1 MAVLIDQQQNY
12 KALFGATFRSSAIF
26 FKPSGVKTTISFSN
40 YWQFKNSL
48 DVGIVV
54 TTRLMD
60 GSLASR
66 TQVGFE
72 DGSVLNIDVN
82 EIDEGSIEIEAFSNN
97 NLRIPY
103 AAIMA
108 VYETEAS
115 ISMVH
120 SYGRNHSLIELEDG
134 NSITE
139 GREKLL
145 DFAAD
150 DPQVTNSAVFHNGHM
165 PVAEQT
171 AKLIVTDHLGVD
183 HETSFEIPAMRP
195 FETVMFEVE
204 RIFPDVK
211 SCLDG
216 KDGWASVHF
225 DNHSSFTRLLIL
237 WRHEQSRELQVTHS
251 NFDYSEH
258 QTDMVKTDMPAYMKV
273 PEIPG
278 VEDTNVVVY
287 PKFSPGTYEL
297 LQGDN
302 KERQSFAKGFQI
314 TPIVDTLAFRN
325 TDGFM
330 PSRLVTAAW
339 KAGKQPPTL

>member
-1 MAVLIDQQQNY
+1 
-12 KALFGATFRSSAIF
+12 
-26 FKPSGVKTTISFSN
+26 
-40 YWQFKNSL
+40 
-48 DVGIVV
+48 
-54 TTRLMD
+54 
-60 GSLASR
+60 
-66 TQVGFE
+66 
-72 DGSVLNIDVN
+72 
-82 EIDEGSIEIEAFSNN
+82 
-97 NLRIPY
+97 
-103 AAIMA
+103 
-108 VYETEAS
+108 
-115 ISMVH
+115 MVH

-139 GREKLL
+139 GRESCWTLRH
-145 DFAAD
+145 

-297 LQGDN
+297 CKVTTRKDRVSLKDFKSHQLLTRWPSGI
-302 KERQSFAKGFQI
+302 RTVSCPA
-314 TPIVDTLAFRN
+314 VS
-325 TDGFM
+325 
-330 PSRLVTAAW
+330 SRLYMESRKAASYPLNVRW
-339 KAGKQPPTL
+339 VWCMKNVPRSGSIGLSCHKDTKHPAPDVIPRNLSTKRDRSR